1 MKVNH
6 RGMKPAESSRP
17 APRRRLTPPPAPV
30 PVAPPSGFPWNALAA
45 QVKSKAM
52 TVLGAWLT
60 DDEGDSD
67 KSTLVLRIRGPRLT
81 MRAIANALSRPGQ

>member
-6 RGMKPAESSRP
+6 RGIGFGLGAGARP
-17 APRRRLTPPPAPV
+17 APRSGPRPSSPSTPAV
-30 PVAPPSGFPWNALAA
+30 GFPWNALAA

-52 TVLGAWLT
+52 NVLGAWLT

-67 KSTLVLRIRGPRLT
+67 KSTLVIRIRGPRLT